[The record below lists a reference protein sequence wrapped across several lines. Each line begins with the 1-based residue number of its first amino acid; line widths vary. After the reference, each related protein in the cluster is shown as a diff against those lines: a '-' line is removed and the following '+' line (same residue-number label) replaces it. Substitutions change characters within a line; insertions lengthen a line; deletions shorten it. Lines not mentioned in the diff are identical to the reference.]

1 MQLRFR
7 NFNLKCDS
15 AWLLMALLCAFV
27 RAALQLAPAPSRAG
41 VIMYCK
47 LAIIWVM
54 LWDTFE
60 PYVLCRLCHEV
71 ERTGWRVGET
81 LLENCWSFVA
91 NFFVFYDWEKLSV
104 PLKVVV
110 MLLCCRGL
118 LRPFLQ
124 QNWHMQLLRVCKQ
137 LMENNRLVLVRI
149 SQWVWFV
156 YHRNVYA
163 RLFSIGSFFYVKTNL
178 GSQNGYYF
186 NLIWQEKK
194 IST

>member
-1 MQLRFR
+1 MQL
-7 NFNLKCDS
+7 CS
-15 AWLLMALLCAFV
+15 WHQCQV
-27 RAALQLAPAPSRAG
+27 GPG

-91 NFFVFYDWEKLSV
+91 NFFVFYDWEKTFCAI
-104 PLKVVV
+104 KGRCHVVV
-110 MLLCCRGL
+110 LSW
-118 LRPFLQ
+118 PIKAFFLQ

-137 LMENNRLVLVRI
+137 TTNEKQPTRFRANFTIGLVCKVRTFWEAHI
-149 SQWVWFV
+149 IWKKSSSWFWCLLLWP
-156 YHRNVYA
+156 A
-163 RLFSIGSFFYVKTNL
+163 K
-178 GSQNGYYF
+178 
-186 NLIWQEKK
+186 
-194 IST
+194 

>member
-7 NFNLKCDS
+7 NFNLKCDC

-91 NFFVFYDWEKLSV
+91 NFFVFYDWEKTFCAI
-104 PLKVVV
+104 KGRCHVVV
-110 MLLCCRGL
+110 LSWPIKAFFCNKIGTCSCCAYV
-118 LRPFLQ
+118 
-124 QNWHMQLLRVCKQ
+124 NKQ
-137 LMENNRLVLVRI
+137 LMKNNRLVFGRI
-149 SQWVWFV
+149 SQWLWFV
-156 YHRNVYA
+156 
-163 RLFSIGSFFYVKTNL
+163 
-178 GSQNGYYF
+178 
-186 NLIWQEKK
+186 
-194 IST
+194 